1 LEFPIDSGDPAS
13 PQQYHFQDSHWGEEQ
28 EYPYAHQYAGE
39 HNTYIYDVN
48 NDNEYNQYHYP
59 EKSYFDESW
68 ESEWDNYPLYNYGSQ
83 THEDTQEPPKGA
95 EDDSSKGAGLL
106 LEEDEDGTIHSDGY
120 DQ

>member
-1 LEFPIDSGDPAS
+1 MLGCVGLCCGMLCCVRP
-13 PQQYHFQDSHWGEEQ
+13 WGEEQ
-28 EYPYAHQYAGE
+28 EYPYAHQYASE

-83 THEDTQEPPKGA
+83 PPKEKA
-95 EDDSSKGAGLL
+95 CC
-106 LEEDEDGTIHSDGY
+106 
-120 DQ
+120 